1 MENVCI
7 VANSKME
14 KYILSY
20 DHSGIIYRTSNL
32 AVCIQF
38 GNVEKIG
45 VKSLC
50 DLISDQAAYSILVEY

>member
-1 MENVCI
+1 MTTQVSSI
-7 VANSKME
+7 HRS
-14 KYILSY
+14 
-20 DHSGIIYRTSNL
+20 SNL

-50 DLISDQAAYSILVEY
+50 DLISEQAAYSILVEHCLSAYMPCIFKDSCM